1 MAEEV
6 KVEEKVVDQQNNVS
20 IDYDKIASLIEG
32 KQKVAED
39 QVLKGYFKQQGL
51 SAEEMATAIDMFKK
65 DKASRVPSID
75 DLTAQISEKDT
86 LIAEAQNKWL
96 KAEIN
101 LEAYRV
107 APSLG
112 VDPTTL
118 PYVLKMADT
127 SEVIKEG
134 KVDTEA
140 LKTAI
145 DAVLKD
151 IPQLKADPEQN
162 AKGFK
167 IGADNVEKKSASND
181 DLARIFGVKMK

>member
-6 KVEEKVVDQQNNVS
+6 KVEEKVVETPGKVD

-32 KQKVAED
+32 KQKVAEE

-51 SAEEMATAIDMFKK
+51 SAEEMASAIDMFKK
-65 DKASRVPSID
+65 DKASRVPNID

-86 LIAEAQNKWL
+86 LIAEANNKWL

-101 LEAYRV
+101 LEAYRI

-134 KVDTEA
+134 QVDTEA

-151 IPQLKADPEQN
+151 IPQLKADPEVN

-167 IGADNVEKKSASND
+167 IGADAKESKASSND
-181 DLARIFGVKMK
+181 ELARIFGVKMK

>member
-6 KVEEKVVDQQNNVS
+6 KVEEKAVETPGKVD

-75 DLTAQISEKDT
+75 DLTAQISEKES
-86 LIAEAQNKWL
+86 LIAEANNKWL

-101 LEAYRV
+101 LEAYRI

-134 KVDTEA
+134 QVDTEA

-151 IPQLKADPEQN
+151 IPQLKADPEVN

-167 IGADNVEKKSASND
+167 IGADAKEQKASSND
-181 DLARIFGVKMK
+181 ELARIFGVKMK